1 MKIICTICARG
12 GSKGLKS
19 KNIRELDGI
28 PLIAHT
34 IKQAQSANIFDV
46 ISVSSDSIEIL
57 NVAKS
62 YEVNH
67 LIKRPQELA
76 TDKASKLLSIIHC
89 FQATEKITCQRYDV
103 IVDLDVTSPLRT
115 TDDINN
121 AIDLLQEAKVS
132 NVLTGIP
139 ARRSPYFNMV
149 ELDENGIASLPKKPE
164 NNFFRR
170 QDSPLCYDLNAAI
183 YVWKRDCLLQNSD
196 SVWNEGT
203 RLYVMSED
211 SMDIDSEL
219 DFEMV
224 EFLMKRKK
232 LY

>member
-12 GSKGLKS
+12 GSKGLKN
-19 KNIRELDGI
+19 KNIRELDGM

-34 IKQAQSANIFDV
+34 IKQAQSANIFDA
-46 ISVSSDSIEIL
+46 ISVSSDSKEIL
-57 NVAKS
+57 NVAQD

-76 TDKASKLLSIIHC
+76 TDKASKLMSIIHC
-89 FQATEKITCQRYDV
+89 FQATEKITGQRYDV
-103 IVDLDVTSPLRT
+103 IVDLDVTSPLRSR
-115 TDDINN
+115 DDIKN
-121 AIDLLQEAKVS
+121 AVDLLQEDKAS
-132 NVLTGIP
+132 NVITGVP

-149 ELDENGIASLPKKPE
+149 ELNENGIACLPKKPV

-170 QDSPLCYDLNAAI
+170 QDSPPCYDMNASI
-183 YVWKRDCLLQNSD
+183 YVWKREYLLQNSD
-196 SVWNEGT
+196 SIWNEGT

-232 LY
+232 P